1 MHDKTHG
8 KLERPISKAAQVE
21 TVLDR
26 GSDSPF
32 DCRSHRWNR
41 RRYLDQSTWW
51 SLSKHESATGHPNIA
66 KATTGQFFGAIA
78 STLMKRAHARRFI
91 MRSGVTGVMTS
102 ALLGFRRFA

>member
-8 KLERPISKAAQVE
+8 KLERSISKAAQVE

-32 DCRSHRWNR
+32 DCRSYRWDR

-51 SLSKHESATGHPNIA
+51 CLSKHESATGYLNIA
-66 KATTGQFFGAIA
+66 EATTGQFSEATA
-78 STLMKRAHARRFI
+78 
-91 MRSGVTGVMTS
+91 VP
-102 ALLGFRRFA
+102 